1 MCHPVPYVY
10 LLLTQRN
17 LHAWADRMACK
28 NGTAYFIS
36 RSTARSIKIV
46 PNPELGMFA
55 SASYIGRQHQGDFC

>member
-46 PNPELGMFA
+46 PNPKLGMFA
-55 SASYIGRQHQGDFC
+55 